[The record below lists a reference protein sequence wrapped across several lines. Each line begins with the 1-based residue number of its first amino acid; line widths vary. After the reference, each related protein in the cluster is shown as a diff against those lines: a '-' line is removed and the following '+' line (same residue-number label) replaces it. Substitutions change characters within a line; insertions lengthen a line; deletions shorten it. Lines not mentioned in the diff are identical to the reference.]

1 MTVGVSPARGGVLR
15 GVRVVE
21 LASWTY
27 VPSAGA
33 ALADW
38 GADVIKV
45 EDVTAGDPGR
55 ALVIGGFTREAARA
69 DIDFILELGNRGK
82 RSIAIDIKSDIGRE
96 YFGRLLAT
104 ADVFLTNWLPAAL
117 QRARLTVEEIRAF
130 NADIIIARGTGTGV
144 RGPDRNRGGF
154 DAATYLSR
162 GGVAYTLTPFGTE
175 TPAVQG
181 PGFGDLQGGIT
192 LAGGVCAALFHRERT
207 GEPSIVD
214 SSLLAQAM
222 WSIAPSISVAD
233 LFDVDGIP
241 GAPPGLAINPLV
253 NRYKT
258 RDNRWIQLVFL
269 QPDRFW
275 AGFCERIGL
284 PELATDP
291 RFVPSRNLISNAA
304 EACALVAEAFAGKD
318 LEHWRNALKDEP
330 GVWAAL
336 ATPKEAL
343 NDPQVEPNG
352 YVISNLD
359 AHGNQYQI
367 VAAPVQFD
375 ETPPPPARA
384 PEHGQHTEEILLELD
399 LDWDDISRAKESG
412 AIL

>member
-1 MTVGVSPARGGVLR
+1 MSTVLS

-33 ALADW
+33 ALSDW

-45 EDVTAGDPGR
+45 ESVATGDPGR
-55 ALVIGGFTREAARA
+55 ALVVGGFTREAARVDA
-69 DIDFILELGNRGK
+69 DFILELGNRGK
-82 RSIAIDIKSDIGRE
+82 RSIAIDIKSETGRE
-96 YFGRLLAT
+96 LFGRLLAS
-104 ADVFLTNWLPAAL
+104 ADVFLTNWLPAVL
-117 QRARLTVEEIRAF
+117 ERARLTVDDIRAF
-130 NADIIIARGTGTGV
+130 NPNIIIARGTGLGV

-154 DAATYLSR
+154 DAATYLAR
-162 GGVAYTLTPFGTE
+162 GGVAYTLTPFGSE

-181 PGFGDLQGGIT
+181 PGFGDLQGGVT

-222 WSIAPSISVAD
+222 WTIAPAVMAAD
-233 LFDVDGIP
+233 FFGIDGIP

-253 NRYKT
+253 NRYRTK
-258 RDNRWIQLVFL
+258 DDRWIQLVFL
-269 QPDRFW
+269 QPDRYW

-284 PELATDP
+284 PELAADP
-291 RFVPSRNLISNAA
+291 RFVPSSNLIANTAQ
-304 EACALVAEAFAGKD
+304 ACAIVTETFAAHD
-318 LEHWRNALKDEP
+318 LDHWRAVLADEP
-330 GVWAAL
+330 GVWGAL
-336 ATPKEAL
+336 ATPREVL
-343 NDPQVEPNG
+343 NDPQTEPNG
-352 YVISNLD
+352 YVITNHD
-359 AHGNQYQI
+359 GDGKEYKN
-367 VAAPVQFD
+367 VAAPVQFN
-375 ETPPPPARA
+375 ETPPEPARA

-399 LDWDDISRAKESG
+399 LDWDDIVRAKESG

>member
-1 MTVGVSPARGGVLR
+1 MAGVLT

-27 VPSAGA
+27 VPAAGV

-45 EDVTAGDPGR
+45 ESVTSGDPGR
-55 ALVIGGFTREAARA
+55 ALVIGGFTRAAARA
-69 DIDFILELGNRGK
+69 DVDFILELSNRGK
-82 RSIAIDIKSDIGRE
+82 RSIALDLKSETGRAF
-96 YFGRLLAT
+96 FGRLLAQS
-104 ADVFLTNWLPAAL
+104 DVLLTNWLPAAL
-117 QRARLTVEEIRAF
+117 ERARLTVDDIRAF
-130 NADIIIARGTGTGV
+130 NPKIIIARGTGLGV
-144 RGPDRNRGGF
+144 RGPDRDKGGF

-175 TPAVQG
+175 HPAVQG
-181 PGFGDLQGGIT
+181 PAFGDLQAGIT

-207 GEPSIVD
+207 GEPTVVD

-233 LFDVDGIP
+233 LFGIDGIP

-258 RDNRWIQLVFL
+258 KDGRFIQLVFL
-269 QPDRFW
+269 QPDKFW
-275 AGFCERIGL
+275 AGFCQRIGL
-284 PELATDP
+284 PELATDE
-291 RFVPSRNLISNAA
+291 RFVPSSSLIANATEATEIMAARFA
-304 EACALVAEAFAGKD
+304 EHD
-318 LEHWRNALKDEP
+318 LEYWRQALSDEP
-330 GVWAAL
+330 GVWAPL
-336 ATPKEAL
+336 ATPREVL
-343 NDPQVEPNG
+343 EDPQSRPNG
-352 YVISNLD
+352 YLISNVD
-359 AHGNQYQI
+359 DQGAEYQM

-375 ETPPPPARA
+375 ETPPGSTRA
-384 PEHGQHTEEILLELD
+384 PEHGQHTEEILLELGY
-399 LDWDDISRAKESG
+399 DWDDIAQAKETG

>member
-1 MTVGVSPARGGVLR
+1 MSRVLS

-33 ALADW
+33 ALSDW

-45 EDVTAGDPGR
+45 ESVATGDPGR
-55 ALVIGGFTREAARA
+55 ALVVGGFTREAARVDA
-69 DIDFILELGNRGK
+69 DFILELGNRGK
-82 RSIAIDIKSDIGRE
+82 RSIAIDIKSETGRE
-96 YFGRLLAT
+96 LLGRLLAS
-104 ADVFLTNWLPAAL
+104 ADVFLTNWLPAVAE
-117 QRARLTVEEIRAF
+117 RARLRIEDIRAF
-130 NADIIIARGTGTGV
+130 NPNIIIARGTGLGV

-154 DAATYLSR
+154 DAATYLAR

-181 PGFGDLQGGIT
+181 PGFGDLQGGVT

-222 WSIAPSISVAD
+222 WTIAPSVMAAD
-233 LFDVDGIP
+233 FFGIDGIP

-258 RDNRWIQLVFL
+258 KDDRWIQLVFL
-269 QPDRFW
+269 QPDRYW

-284 PELATDP
+284 PELARDP
-291 RFVPSRNLISNAA
+291 RFVPSSNLIANAA
-304 EACALVAEAFAGKD
+304 EVSAIVADRFAAHD
-318 LEHWRNALKDEP
+318 LDHWREVLADEP
-330 GVWAAL
+330 GVWGAL
-336 ATPKEAL
+336 ATPREVL
-343 NDPQVEPNG
+343 NDPQTEPNG
-352 YVISNLD
+352 YVITNRD
-359 AHGNQYQI
+359 GDGKEYKN

-375 ETPPPPARA
+375 ETPPKPARA
-384 PEHGQHTEEILLELD
+384 PEHGQHTEEILLELG
-399 LDWDDISRAKESG
+399 LDWDDISAAKESG
-412 AIL
+412 AIQ